1 MNKGDLI
8 SAVAAS
14 TGSSKADAA
23 RAIDA
28 VTSAVAGELGSGG
41 SVSLVGFG
49 TFSVSHRAARMG
61 RNPATG
67 EAIQINASNVPK
79 FKAGKALKAA
89 CN

>member
-8 SAVAAS
+8 SAVAAG
-14 TGSSKADAA
+14 TGLSKADAG

-28 VTSAVAGELGSGG
+28 TTSAIAGELSGG
-41 SVSLVGFG
+41 GRVSLVGFG

-67 EAIQINASNVPK
+67 ASIYINASNVPK
-79 FKAGKALKAA
+79 FKAGKALKEG